1 MSELT
6 TTWIIHTIEALEK
19 MEAHLNESLS
29 NRKQELY
36 DSLLY
41 RDIIDLETSLK
52 QLEQQKLDAI
62 EAGKDLM
69 ISNGL
74 KKFEALNWT
83 IIQLNETPWALIIEN
98 EKIIP
103 KEYIKEK
110 ITKTIDKKQLKEDIK
125 EWLILEWVSIKKDY
139 NLVIKYKNIW

>member
-1 MSELT
+1 
-6 TTWIIHTIEALEK
+6 

-74 KKFEALNWT
+74 KKFEALN
-83 IIQLNETPWALIIEN
+83 
-98 EKIIP
+98 
-103 KEYIKEK
+103 
-110 ITKTIDKKQLKEDIK
+110 
-125 EWLILEWVSIKKDY
+125 
-139 NLVIKYKNIW
+139 

>member
-1 MSELT
+1 
-6 TTWIIHTIEALEK
+6 
-19 MEAHLNESLS
+19 
-29 NRKQELY
+29 
-36 DSLLY
+36 
-41 RDIIDLETSLK
+41 
-52 QLEQQKLDAI
+52 
-62 EAGKDLM
+62 M

-98 EKIIP
+98 EKIVP
-103 KEYIKEK
+103 KEYIIKK

-139 NLVIKYKNIW
+139 NLVIKYKNIWKTIE